1 MPSQGRSGRTC
12 RHSWYYSA
20 GGLTGQCTMTD
31 YANDVLVSADWAS
44 EHLAE
49 FQDDDSDLRLV
60 EVDVDTEAY
69 DEAHAPGAIGFNWE
83 TDLQDQTTRDI
94 LSKEDFEDTMGAA
107 GISEDDTVVLYGDN
121 SNWFAAY
128 TYWQF
133 KYYGHDDV
141 KLLDGGRENWLE
153 NDYETTDEVPDFSA
167 TEYNASGPRESIR
180 AYRDDVQNAGDKSLP
195 LVDVR
200 SPEEYSGEI
209 LAPPGLKETAQRGG
223 HIPGAQNISWAA
235 VTNDDGTFKSA
246 DEIRDLYAEEGIDGE
261 GTTVAYCRI
270 GERSSVAW
278 FALHELLGYD
288 DAVNY
293 DGSWTEWGNLVDAP
307 IETGSGE

>member
-1 MPSQGRSGRTC
+1 M
-12 RHSWYYSA
+12 A
-20 GGLTGQCTMTD
+20 TD
-31 YANDVLVSADWAS
+31 YANDVLVSADWV
-44 EHLAE
+44 EERLDD

-69 DEAHAPGAIGFNWE
+69 EEEHAPGAIGFNWE
-83 TDLQDQTTRDI
+83 TQLQDQTQRDI
-94 LSKEDFEDTMGAA
+94 LEKEDFEELLGSH

-128 TYWQF
+128 AYWQF

-141 KLLDGGRENWLE
+141 KLLDGGREYWLE
-153 NDYETTDEVPDFSA
+153 NDYPTTDEEPDFSE
-167 TEYNASGPRESIR
+167 TEYDAAGPRESIR
-180 AYRDDVQNAGDKSLP
+180 AYREDVENAIERGVP

-200 SPEEYSGEI
+200 SPEEYSGEV
-209 LAPPGLKETAQRGG
+209 LAPPGLQETAQRGG
-223 HIPGAQNISWAA
+223 HIPGASNISWAA
-235 VTNDDGTFKSA
+235 VTNDDGTFKDY
-246 DEIRDLYAEEGIDGE
+246 DELEELYAEEGIDGDE
-261 GTTVAYCRI
+261 TTVAYCRI

-293 DGSWTEWGNLVDAP
+293 DGSWTEWGNLVNAP
-307 IETGSGE
+307 IEKGEGD

>member
-1 MPSQGRSGRTC
+1 M
-12 RHSWYYSA
+12 A
-20 GGLTGQCTMTD
+20 ND
-31 YANDVLVSADWAS
+31 YANDVLVTADWVADR
-44 EHLAE
+44 LDD

-69 DEAHAPGAIGFNWE
+69 EDEHAPGAIGFNWE
-83 TDLQDQTTRDI
+83 TQLQDQTQRDI
-94 LSKEDFEDTMGAA
+94 LEKEDFEDLLGSH

-133 KYYGHDDV
+133 QYYGHDEV
-141 KLLDGGRENWLE
+141 YLLDGGREYWLE
-153 NDYETTDEVPDFSA
+153 NDYPTTDEEPDFSA
-167 TEYNASGPRESIR
+167 TEYDAAGPRESIR
-180 AYRDDVQNAGDKSLP
+180 AYREDVENAIERGVP

-200 SPEEYSGEI
+200 SPEEFSGEI
-209 LAPPGLKETAQRGG
+209 LAPSGLQETAQRGG
-223 HIPGAQNISWAA
+223 HIPGAKNISWAA
-235 VTNDDGTFKSA
+235 VTNDDGTFKDY
-246 DEIRDLYAEEGIDGE
+246 DELEELYAEEDIDGDE
-261 GTTVAYCRI
+261 TTVAYCRI

-288 DAVNY
+288 DTVNY
-293 DGSWTEWGNLVDAP
+293 DGSWTEWGNLVNAP